1 MLLLPKSVSLSKAY
15 TVEEVLE
22 KLQNEAQ
29 IPTPYA
35 YKGLIGG
42 SVIYVPG
49 VGDND
54 IQISVRKQKL
64 TVCDA
69 ARPKDA
75 VKSVVRDIAIDA
87 LTNGLAPF
95 LSRGNNK
102 ELFQQVLAECK
113 RLFES

>member
-1 MLLLPKSVSLSKAY
+1 MLFPKSISLSKAY
-15 TVEEVLE
+15 TTEEVLE
-22 KLQNEAQ
+22 TLQNEAQ

-49 VGDND
+49 AGDND
-54 IQISVRKQKL
+54 IQISVRKQKM
-64 TVCDA
+64 TICDA
-69 ARPKDA
+69 VRPKGA

-87 LTNGLAPF
+87 LTDGMAPF
-95 LSRGNNK
+95 FSRSNNK
-102 ELFQQVLAECK
+102 ELFQQVFAECK

>member
-1 MLLLPKSVSLSKAY
+1 MLLPKSISLSKDY

-22 KLQNEAQ
+22 TLQNEAQ

-42 SVIYVPG
+42 RVIYVPG
-49 VGDND
+49 AGDND
-54 IQISVRKQKL
+54 IQISVRKQKM
-64 TVCDA
+64 TICDA

-75 VKSVVRDIAIDA
+75 VKSVARDIAIDV
-87 LTNGLAPF
+87 LTDGLAPF
-95 LSRGNNK
+95 FSRGNNK